1 MVESVHRLL
10 LALVDWSYI
19 EQLSTLEQAQ
29 VVDASKKPQTER
41 YRLTEEALIALSGI
55 RRSQSANG
63 VEVDIRTVRKSNLQS
78 SRGLETLGRVS
89 VCDTVGSYQIVSLLG
104 TGVLGGVMKSSTIR
118 VVSGRS
124 H

>member
-19 EQLSTLEQAQ
+19 EQLNTLEQAQ
-29 VVDASKKPQTER
+29 VVDASKPQTER

-63 VEVDIRTVRKSNLQS
+63 VEVDSNRQEEQLHNS
-78 SRGLETLGRVS
+78 LPENLGRVS
-89 VCDTVGSYQIVSLLG
+89 VGEQSEAI
-104 TGVLGGVMKSSTIR
+104 KSSHFLAWGASARCTEPSIL